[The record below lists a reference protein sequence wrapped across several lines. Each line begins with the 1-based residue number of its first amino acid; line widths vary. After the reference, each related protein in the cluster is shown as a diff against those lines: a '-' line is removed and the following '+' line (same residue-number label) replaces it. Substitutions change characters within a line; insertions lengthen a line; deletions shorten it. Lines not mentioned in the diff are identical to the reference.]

1 MGNDGY
7 TSRQGDASRNKKPK
21 GNPVISTHIYNIEV
35 TDAGP
40 LGEEQR
46 KRIVEILAEGI
57 YASLKAEGKFDK
69 ESVCKQEDVGPLDK
83 GMTDMYNYGC
93 KVNTTNRRTYGKED
107 NHHSRR
113 RPLLLSLGENSQ
125 DEEAKPQSYVGIPNT
140 SLDREGSKEIEGKE
154 AP

>member
-1 MGNDGY
+1 MRGKVSDLPPR
-7 TSRQGDASRNKKPK
+7 T
-21 GNPVISTHIYNIEV
+21 VEI

-40 LGEEQR
+40 LTREQSQR
-46 KRIVEILAEGI
+46 VVEILTEGVLA
-57 YASLKAEGKFDK
+57 YLRAEGKQTREDN
-69 ESVCKQEDVGPLDK
+69 QEEVGPLDK

-93 KVNTTNRRTYGKED
+93 KVNATNRRTYGKED

>member
-1 MGNDGY
+1 MRGKV
-7 TSRQGDASRNKKPK
+7 SALPPRA
-21 GNPVISTHIYNIEV
+21 VEI

-40 LGEEQR
+40 LSREQSQR
-46 KRIVEILAEGI
+46 VVEILTEGVLA
-57 YASLKAEGKFDK
+57 YLRAEGKQTREDN
-69 ESVCKQEDVGPLDK
+69 QEEVGPLDK